1 MLYYRRQQLLNQN
14 KKEII
19 GTKIRIVT
27 DYGNSINKEFIPIFF
42 IIAIPTLSFLEGF
55 GIRTVHISYKNLFY
69 FIPVL
74 FGLFMNYKEK
84 IKMSNIYFFM
94 FLFVLSILKITP
106 FFAIDKYFNGN
117 FAMLL
122 FSDVIIVLFYFI
134 LSISFYVNDPY
145 YIGYYKSN
153 LQSYKLFY
161 KIISV
166 FFLII
171 DIILIVLFIKIYFIL
186 KYIYI

>member
-14 KKEII
+14 KKGIFA
-19 GTKIRIVT
+19 TKIRIVT

-42 IIAIPTLSFLEGF
+42 ILAIPTLSFFEGY
-55 GIRTVHISYKNLFY
+55 GIKTIHSHYKYLFY
-69 FIPVL
+69 FLPLL
-74 FGLFMNYKEK
+74 FGLFMNYKAK
-84 IKMSNIYFFM
+84 NKVLNIHFCIIL
-94 FLFVLSILKITP
+94 FLFSILKIIP
-106 FFAIDKYFNGN
+106 FFTIDKYFNGD
-117 FAMLL
+117 FFMLIL
-122 FSDVIIVLFYFI
+122 SDIIIIIFYFL

-145 YIGYYKSN
+145 FVGYYKSN
-153 LQSYKLFY
+153 LQSYKLLY

-171 DIILIVLFIKIYFIL
+171 DMMLSILFIRVYFIL